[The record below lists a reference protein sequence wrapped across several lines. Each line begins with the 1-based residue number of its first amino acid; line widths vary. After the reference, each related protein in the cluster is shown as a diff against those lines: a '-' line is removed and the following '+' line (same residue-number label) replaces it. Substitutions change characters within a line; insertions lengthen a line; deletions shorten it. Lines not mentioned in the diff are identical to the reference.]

1 MPVIWTPSLRT
12 LVMFVL
18 VSAYRIL
25 APEST
30 KTRRVFAAPPVV
42 VTVGESDCKVKMV
55 DDSSSV
61 CGWDVIRV
69 EIELEVKVEV
79 EFEGKINE

>member
-30 KTRRVFAAPPVV
+30 KTRSVFAAPPVV
-42 VTVGESDCKVKMV
+42 VTDGETVCKVRMS
-55 DDSSSV
+55 DDSSSA
-61 CGWDVIRV
+61 CGWDVTRV
-69 EIELEVKVEV
+69 EVEVELEV
-79 EFEGKINE
+79 EFRSKG

>member
-18 VSAYRIL
+18 VSAYRML

-30 KTRRVFAAPPVV
+30 KTRRVVAAPPVV
-42 VTVGESDCKVKMV
+42 VTIGESVCKVKMI
-55 DDSSSV
+55 DDSSTV
-61 CGWDVIRV
+61 CGWGVIRV
-69 EIELEVKVEV
+69 ELEVELEVEIK
-79 EFEGKINE
+79 GK